1 MIERE
6 HIEQLLRL
14 NGIETSAPD
23 SEIKSV
29 LISARWQED
38 DVEAALLVLR
48 ENPENHET
56 HVDSLHKVFR
66 SDEDLSPEMIS
77 TLLGIDVPV
86 ENVKLSKHALNPQTM
101 ESARIMMQIGLA
113 SLCVSLVFVLA
124 SMWYLEIGIFHV
136 TMR

>member
-77 TLLGIDVPV
+77 TLLGIVVPV
-86 ENVKLSKHALNPQTM
+86 ENVELSKHAINPQTM